1 MRMRRYAA
9 YLNSHRTLFHIYVDL
24 LSDALL
30 RSEPQPYD
38 CVEGLDTEFA
48 HILSFVIHT
57 KPSSFDYKQ
66 NR

>member
-1 MRMRRYAA
+1 MRWYAA
-9 YLNSHRTLFHIYVDL
+9 YLNSHKTPFPIYVDL
-24 LSDALL
+24 FSDALL

-38 CVEGLDTEFA
+38 CVDGLDAEFA

-57 KPSSFDYKQ
+57 EPSSFDYKQ